1 MSYIQ
6 FFQFLRISFLE
17 LLKEFKMNDGIFIM
31 PPRFRGFLR
40 CQKKLPLVERLMGQ
54 QVLDILERSQ
64 NCILLS
70 PFAMHF
76 LLATLLSTFSLDAK
90 VSAKIGFIHS
100 NESQFHVFFLISSCS
115 F

>member
-1 MSYIQ
+1 M
-6 FFQFLRISFLE
+6 
-17 LLKEFKMNDGIFIM
+17 M
-31 PPRFRGFLR
+31 GFLL
-40 CQKKLPLVERLMGQ
+40 CHHALEDFYVAKKKLPLVERLMGQ

-100 NESQFHVFFLISSCS
+100 NESQFHDFFS
-115 F
+115 